1 MDSVDLSVLKSLRE
15 WQGEDQPL
23 WLATV
28 VETYGSSPRPPG
40 AMLALRG
47 DGLVVGSVSGGCIED
62 DLVLR
67 AKRGEL
73 PVDRCDVLTFGATSE
88 EAKRFRL
95 PCGGVIR
102 LVIEPVRNM
111 EWVEQV
117 MQLVRSHRFVKRTLH
132 FNSMHIVLDDASHSE
147 NIFFDGNTLTTVHGP
162 RWRMLIIGAGQ
173 TSFYLASMAQ
183 ALDYQVYVC
192 EPRSDM
198 RETWDVPD
206 TTLMGEMPDDA
217 VLALQADNST
227 VIIALTHDPKLD
239 DMALLEALK
248 SPAFYVG
255 ALGSQTNNLKRRERL
270 SMFDLT
276 PEEIARLHGPVGLNI
291 GSRTPPEIAVS
302 ILAHLISIRNQSS
315 ETIRSVQ
322 STSQAQTV
330 LQVQAGN
337 QEVCS

>member
-322 STSQAQTV
+322 STSQAQTL